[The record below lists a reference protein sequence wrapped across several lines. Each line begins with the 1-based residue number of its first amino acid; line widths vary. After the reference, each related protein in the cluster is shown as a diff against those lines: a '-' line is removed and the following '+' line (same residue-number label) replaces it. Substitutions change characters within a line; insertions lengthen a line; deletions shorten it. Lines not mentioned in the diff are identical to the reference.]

1 MRNDEIYSQI
11 KIQIFTHD
19 RKLHFAKGQREAK
32 VYPIAVG
39 KPATPTPAGTYHIIN
54 KVVNPGGILG
64 TRWMGLDIPNGP
76 YGIHG
81 TFHPNSIGKAV
92 SNGCIRMYNRDI
104 ENIFS
109 QVFIGTTVIINP
121 GSPSPG
127 LPGTTGEYIIYVVQ
141 PGDTLWQ
148 IAANYGLSVDQL
160 AAFNNLADP
169 DKLQV
174 GQELK
179 IPDHLHE

>member
-1 MRNDEIYSQI
+1 MSDDVVYSQI
-11 KIQIFTHD
+11 QIQIFTYD
-19 RKLHFAKGQREAK
+19 RKLHFVKGQREIKA
-32 VYPIAVG
+32 YPIAVG

-54 KVVNPGGILG
+54 KVVNPGGVLG

-81 TFHPNSIGKAV
+81 TFQPDSIGKAI
-92 SNGCIRMYNRDI
+92 SNGCIRMYNQDV

-109 QVFIGTTVIINP
+109 QVSIGTTVVINP
-121 GSPSPG
+121 GSPNLYFPG
-127 LPGTTGEYIIYVVQ
+127 KEGEYTIYVVR

-148 IAANYGLSVDQL
+148 IANQFGLSVDQL
-160 AAFNNLADP
+160 AAFNNITDP
-169 DKLQV
+169 NNLQV

-179 IPDHLHE
+179 IPR

>member
-1 MRNDEIYSQI
+1 MSDDVVYSQI
-11 KIQIFTHD
+11 QIQIFTYD
-19 RKLHFAKGQREAK
+19 RKLHFVKGQREIKA
-32 VYPIAVG
+32 YPIAVG

-54 KVVNPGGILG
+54 KVVNPGGVLG

-81 TFHPNSIGKAV
+81 TFQPDSIGKAI
-92 SNGCIRMYNRDI
+92 SNGCIRMYNQDV

-109 QVFIGTTVIINP
+109 QVSIGTTVVINP
-121 GSPSPG
+121 GSPNPYFPG
-127 LPGTTGEYIIYVVQ
+127 KVGEYTIYVVR

-148 IAANYGLSVDQL
+148 IANQFGLSVDQL
-160 AAFNNLADP
+160 AAFNNITDP
-169 DKLQV
+169 NNLQV

-179 IPDHLHE
+179 IPQ